1 MTQVQN
7 RQCAVPIESNALTPP
22 PPPSFPHPPPILPPS
37 SPPPSSPYCTFSNH
51 WHIYNVRTISTVI
64 AELLDISYRSSSFSK
79 MLYRLSMNKSN
90 EMISS
95 NDILCKRLAWVRQ
108 NLNFFP

>member
-7 RQCAVPIESNALTPP
+7 RQCAVLIESNALTLP
-22 PPPSFPHPPPILPPS
+22 PPPSFPHPPPILPP
-37 SPPPSSPYCTFSNH
+37 PFSNY
-51 WHIYNVRTISTVI
+51 WHIYNVRKISTII

-79 MLYRLSMNKSN
+79 MLYRLSMDKSN

>member
-1 MTQVQN
+1 MTQFQN
-7 RQCAVPIESNALTPP
+7 RQWAVPIESNALTLP
-22 PPPSFPHPPPILPPS
+22 PPPSFPHPPPIL
-37 SPPPSSPYCTFSNH
+37 PPPSSPYCTFSNH
-51 WHIYNVRTISTVI
+51 WHIYNVRTISTII

-79 MLYRLSMNKSN
+79 MLYRLSMDKSN